1 MRIGSGGEARGQR
14 DWGVGEAGDWA
25 VGANA
30 ELREVVTEL
39 GWAGEQAGHRG
50 EGVGRGGGGRGVTIT
65 LRTLTRCMS

>member
-1 MRIGSGGEARGQR
+1 MRIGAGGEARGQR

-50 EGVGRGGGGRGVTIT
+50 
-65 LRTLTRCMS
+65 